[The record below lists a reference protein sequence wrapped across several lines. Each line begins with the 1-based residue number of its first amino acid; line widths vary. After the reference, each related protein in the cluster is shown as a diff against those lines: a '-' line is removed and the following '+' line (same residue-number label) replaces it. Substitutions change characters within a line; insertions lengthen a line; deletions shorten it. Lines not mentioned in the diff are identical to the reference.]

1 VGPQAQKLNVTT
13 LSLLFNT
20 GDKVK
25 LMAETAR
32 LIDLFAAAIHNTYP
46 LCIHFRPARLVLII
60 CYIPLL
66 FHPVIDCF
74 AVIFA

>member
-1 VGPQAQKLNVTT
+1 VRPQAQKLCVMS
-13 LSLLFNT
+13 LSLLFYT
-20 GDKVK
+20 GDKAE

-32 LIDLFAAAIHNTYP
+32 LIDLFAAAIHIRI
-46 LCIHFRPARLVLII
+46 LFGIHFRPARLVLII